1 MQHFVP
7 ETWERYYYDPS
18 LNPFDLPFVLGLFV
32 LSVFFI
38 LLLGVALLDDLFH
51 QTSFEVAFFYLLG
64 LAFLLHISL
73 YLLYL
78 FMGVPRLCGL
88 YRIYFVVYSS
98 APEIAR
104 LSIRLWFLWRKNEIE
119 RHLLALWRIE

>member
-64 LAFLLHISL
+64 LASYCIFLYIFFT
-73 YLLYL
+73 YLWVYL
-78 FMGVPRLCGL
+78 AYVGFIGYCTWLMWALSDILCGVFASSEN
-88 YRIYFVVYSS
+88 RTVIHMPVVLV
-98 APEIAR
+98 AQ
-104 LSIRLWFLWRKNEIE
+104 K
-119 RHLLALWRIE
+119 

>member
-64 LAFLLHISL
+64 LASYCIFLYIFFT
-73 YLLYL
+73 YLWVYL
-78 FMGVPRLCGL
+78 AYVGFIGYTLWCIRQLRNRTVIHTP
-88 YRIYFVVYSS
+88 VVLV
-98 APEIAR
+98 AQ
-104 LSIRLWFLWRKNEIE
+104 K
-119 RHLLALWRIE
+119 